1 MAAAVLTGLLA
12 LLLGWLAALE
22 GRLRADQPEGRG
34 NRKGPLPS
42 LIPTAPPT
50 LCLSSVWMERQ
61 KAATA
66 GGELGE
72 TCSAQ
77 EMMEGDRHGFGRA
90 SASGSLYLLASLLI
104 SMTSVT
110 HWPRVFIIFHGL
122 WSRPPAPAHRPPLSA
137 CCPPPRGIR
146 VAGLLNYRPQGCLCL
161 PPTSPDIIPVPPDLP
176 PWHLCLS
183 HPPSLLRILSPPLP
197 SLTISLPFPSIF
209 LFCWPSPSQQN
220 RNRSNWCACLLPLLG
235 PPLPAP
241 SPQLCWP

>member
-110 HWPRVFIIFHGL
+110 HWPRVFNISWPL
-122 WSRPPAPAHRPPLSA
+122 EPAPCPSA
-137 CCPPPRGIR
+137 QAPF
-146 VAGLLNYRPQGCLCL
+146 VCLL
-161 PPTSPDIIPVPPDLP
+161 PPTQGHPCRWIAELP
-176 PWHLCLS
+176 TPRL
-183 HPPSLLRILSPPLP
+183 PLP
-197 SLTISLPFPSIF
+197 SPNQP
-209 LFCWPSPSQQN
+209 
-220 RNRSNWCACLLPLLG
+220 
-235 PPLPAP
+235 
-241 SPQLCWP
+241 